1 MLQAMVIPAKC
12 EQVEKI
18 VGTAFGESAYVMNL
32 KRSRAAAVGVP
43 ALIVIS
49 LKHGVPYRQ
58 PERAVRLP
66 AIQSGVGE
74 YAKCN
79 AYAFL
84 VDVGIQKLVQS
95 IDVGLQRSKRL
106 GILSGLPVHPLC
118 IGYAAIV
125 GPQPKS
131 EKGSKGAPTLGGFE
145 GLLGRFYVLLKVD
158 HELANASSG
167 SCTSRSNLAA
177 LSAGGIVEGSF
188 RWTP

>member
-66 AIQSGVGE
+66 AIQRDVGE
-74 YAKCN
+74 DAKCN
-79 AYAFL
+79 PYAVF
-84 VDVGIQKLVQS
+84 VDVDIQKFVQS
-95 IDVGLQRSKRL
+95 IDIGLQRSKHQ
-106 GILSGLPVHPLC
+106 GIVSGLPVHPFC
-118 IGYAAIV
+118 IRYAAII
-125 GPQPKS
+125 GPQPKG
-131 EKGSKGAPTLGGFE
+131 EKGPKGAPTLGGVE
-145 GLLGRFYVLLKVD
+145 SLLGRFDVLLKVD
-158 HELANASSG
+158 HELANASSR

-177 LSAGGIVEGSF
+177 LSAGDLVEGSF